1 MDKVCKICSKR
12 RAKFSALVKINIRCE
27 EEMNMCKICYQKYIK
42 LKERYIIKAY
52 SDLIE
57 QSQKVNKN
65 D

>member
-12 RAKFSALVKINIRCE
+12 RAKFSTLVKINIRCE
-27 EEMNMCKICYQKYIK
+27 EEMSMCKICYQKYIK